1 MGIYQQWLQ
10 YIMIEIVTQNL
21 KDLVFPKQC
30 FGCKS
35 WGNFICTTCSQTLK
49 SQTYQRCIICQK
61 PSLGGW
67 THPKCKNAF
76 RPDRLITIFDYQD
89 STLSGLI
96 NTAKLSLVPEIFSE
110 LAILSCARL
119 EVQSLLWRQF
129 VLCPIPQTRS
139 KSRWRGF
146 NQSELIAK
154 EFGRRFQMAIDRILM
169 KSHDTKQQKQLNKQQ
184 RTLNLRQAFQIS
196 QPEYIPRQVL
206 LIDDIT
212 TTGST
217 FLEATKVLKKTGA
230 TTIWCVAIAQD

>member
-1 MGIYQQWLQ
+1 MLQ
-10 YIMIEIVTQNL
+10 SVPRIT
-21 KDLVFPKQC
+21 KDLIFPKQC
-30 FGCKS
+30 FSCKA
-35 WGNFICTTCSQTLK
+35 WGNFICATCNQTLK
-49 SQTYQRCIICQK
+49 SQTFQRCIICQK

-67 THPKCKNAF
+67 THPKCNNRF

-89 STLSGLI
+89 STLSRLI
-96 NTAKLSLVPEIFSE
+96 NTAKSSLVPEIFRE
-110 LAILSCARL
+110 LAVVSCTRL
-119 EVQSLLWRQF
+119 EVQSPYWRQF

-154 EFGRRFQMAIDRILM
+154 EFGQQFQMAIDRILI
-169 KSHDTKQQKQLNKQQ
+169 KSRSTKQQKQLNKQQ
-184 RTLNLRQAFQIS
+184 RTSNLRQAFQIS

-217 FLEATKVLKKTGA
+217 FLEATKVLKKAGA

>member
-1 MGIYQQWLQ
+1 
-10 YIMIEIVTQNL
+10 MIEIITQSL
-21 KDLVFPKQC
+21 RDLIFPKQC
-30 FGCKS
+30 FRCKS
-35 WGNFICTTCSQTLK
+35 WGNFICAPCSQTLK

-67 THPKCKNAF
+67 THPKCKNSF

-89 STLSGLI
+89 LTLSRLI

-110 LAILSCARL
+110 LARASCTRL
-119 EVQSLLWRQF
+119 EIQSPLWRQF
-129 VLCPIPQTRS
+129 VLCPIPQTGS

-154 EFGRRFQMAIDRILM
+154 EFSQRFQIAIDRILV
-169 KSHDTKQQKQLNKQQ
+169 KSRSTKQQKQLNKQQ
-184 RTLNLRQAFQIS
+184 RTFNLRKSFQIS
-196 QPEYIPRQVL
+196 QPEYLPKQIL

-217 FLEATKVLKKTGA
+217 FLEATKVLKKAGVKS
-230 TTIWCVAIAQD
+230 IWCLAIAQD